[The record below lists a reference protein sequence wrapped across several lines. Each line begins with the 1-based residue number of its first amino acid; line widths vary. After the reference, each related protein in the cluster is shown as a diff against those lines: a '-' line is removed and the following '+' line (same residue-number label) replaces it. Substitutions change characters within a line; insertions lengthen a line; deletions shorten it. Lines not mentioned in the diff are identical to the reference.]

1 MTVQYTLDVSQTT
14 TRSILRLLFRWRG
27 SVWKGD
33 FPILPQLIL
42 WLVIYCIISAI
53 YRYLLSEY
61 HQDVFASL
69 VRYLDHDLSK
79 YIPLSFLL
87 GFFVSEVV
95 KRWQHIIDGVGWI
108 DTSAVNFAT
117 LIRGNDEETRILRR
131 TLIRYMVLNQ
141 ALVLRDISLQ
151 ARRRYPTLETLIAGG
166 LITPAELEELERIPD
181 PYTRYWFPIHW
192 CYGLLY
198 EAKEQ
203 KKIASDHLLEIMLH
217 EIQHFRSGL
226 AKLLKFDWI
235 PLPLVYPQVVFFAV
249 RLYFFIC
256 LISRQHI
263 VHERKGADANM
274 LDFWIPVKTV
284 CEFFVFIGWTKV
296 AEALLNPLGTDD
308 DDVEVN
314 YVLDANLR
322 MGFTLVDRGGM
333 ASPPLIPDKFYN
345 NDEFAPLYSLEA
357 AKRTVFP
364 MVGSASQVNL
374 VKGKSEITMLPH
386 KSTLG
391 VMTED
396 RQEANTILV
405 DVQEHNAR
413 HAAETKQQKAVDP
426 DATLQ
431 KIRKRAKTHNHPV
444 PVITTPHNVPIHPE
458 DRHPPPRNSYA
469 QRDYERSPYME
480 RAADRDRSPYRYDG
494 IDNYGADYGRGPRNG
509 QPRRY

>member
-14 TRSILRLLFRWRG
+14 TRSILKLLFRWRG
-27 SVWKGD
+27 SVWKA
-33 FPILPQLIL
+33 ILPQLML

-108 DTSAVNFAT
+108 DT
-117 LIRGNDEETRILRR
+117 
-131 TLIRYMVLNQ
+131 
-141 ALVLRDISLQ
+141 
-151 ARRRYPTLETLIAGG
+151 YPTLETLIAGG
-166 LITPAELEELERIPD
+166 LITPAELEELERVPG

-235 PLPLVYPQVVFFAV
+235 PLTLVYAQVVFFAV

-263 VHERKGADANM
+263 VHERKGAEANM
-274 LDFWIPVKTV
+274 VREK
-284 CEFFVFIGWTKV
+284 
-296 AEALLNPLGTDD
+296 
-308 DDVEVN
+308 
-314 YVLDANLR
+314 
-322 MGFTLVDRGGM
+322 
-333 ASPPLIPDKFYN
+333 
-345 NDEFAPLYSLEA
+345 
-357 AKRTVFP
+357 
-364 MVGSASQVNL
+364 
-374 VKGKSEITMLPH
+374 
-386 KSTLG
+386 
-391 VMTED
+391 
-396 RQEANTILV
+396 
-405 DVQEHNAR
+405 
-413 HAAETKQQKAVDP
+413 
-426 DATLQ
+426 
-431 KIRKRAKTHNHPV
+431 
-444 PVITTPHNVPIHPE
+444 
-458 DRHPPPRNSYA
+458 
-469 QRDYERSPYME
+469 
-480 RAADRDRSPYRYDG
+480 
-494 IDNYGADYGRGPRNG
+494 RGPLLTSFV
-509 QPRRY
+509 